1 MDHSYDNNT
10 LTVRLTQDFNW
21 LTVQR
26 IEPLAKDAHHIRID
40 LSAARLIDTEALML
54 IDRLQRAGKTVQLID
69 PPDLLYDLIE
79 LLDLEPVLNVDTLVQ

>member
-1 MDHSYDNNT
+1 MDHSYDNDT

-26 IEPLAKDAHHIRID
+26 IEPLADDAQHIRID

-54 IDRLQRAGKTVQLID
+54 IDRLRRAGKTVRLID
-69 PPDLLYDLIE
+69 PPSLLHDLID
-79 LLDLEPVLNVDTLVQ
+79 LLDLKPVLDADTLVE